1 MSSDPTDPTPPDASS
16 VASPAPPVAA
26 PAKAAPRDAAP
37 VRSVVVACFVL
48 AFGLLFAWNCWR
60 RDFWNT
66 DEPLFAEVARTME
79 RTGDWI
85 VPKCN
90 VPFLELPPLT
100 YWLSAAVHSITGLD
114 PRAAYRLPV
123 TAAAVLG
130 LWLTFVAGK
139 RFFSPSVGFLA
150 VIIQASTGLYFWRAA
165 WLDDDLIFAVCCQLA
180 ITCFALASRST
191 GRPALHALGWAG
203 LGLCAL
209 TKSALLGGLLVGGPL
224 LGFLLLGGR
233 LAGARA
239 GLGRVLR
246 LPGFILA
253 LAIALPWFGAA
264 AAREGKL
271 LFEQHFL
278 GAHFERIWS
287 SPVHAEPPYF
297 YLGTLLVGFL
307 PWSLFLPLGILHGK
321 DRLQRDGERLC
332 TCWALFAFLALSIFS
347 QKVHGYLLVAWPP
360 LALLVAAA
368 FFELREWFS
377 IWEDFLR
384 EGVFQVVPV
393 LMKVP
398 VFLVLLAAGVYFGG
412 YLEKISDV
420 RVAALAADRSE
431 VLWALGCAGAAAGV
445 AYALSGRVR
454 SYVRQKETPRA
465 AYEVGCVTLILFVS
479 VSFFYGVCNTMTS
492 ARAAMEQF
500 AADIPPGARVAVYGK
515 PLPEA
520 FYYLGTKLQVTHL
533 GYPSTIIQDDSALR
547 ALEQHLEQPGDA
559 YLVTS
564 RQELEALRSQF
575 ASLDRY
581 LNAKESQR
589 VGLREEFVLVK
600 NRPDG

>member
-1 MSSDPTDPTPPDASS
+1 
-16 VASPAPPVAA
+16 
-26 PAKAAPRDAAP
+26 

-90 VPFLELPPLT
+90 VPFLDLPPLT

-123 TAAAVLG
+123 SAAAVLG

-139 RFFSPSVGFLA
+139 QFFSPSVGFLA

-191 GRPALHALGWAG
+191 GRPALHRARLGRPRALRPDEKRSPRRPPRWWPAAR
-203 LGLCAL
+203 LPA
-209 TKSALLGGLLVGGPL
+209 PR
-224 LGFLLLGGR
+224 GR

-253 LAIALPWFGAA
+253 LAIALPWFGAV

-321 DRLQRDGERLC
+321 DRCSETASGSALVGRSSLSWRSPSSPRKC
-332 TCWALFAFLALSIFS
+332 TATSSWRGPRSPS
-347 QKVHGYLLVAWPP
+347 SWPP
-360 LALLVAAA
+360 H
-368 FFELREWFS
+368 FS
-377 IWEDFLR
+377 S
-384 EGVFQVVPV
+384 
-393 LMKVP
+393 
-398 VFLVLLAAGVYFGG
+398 GG
-412 YLEKISDV
+412 NGFRSGKIS
-420 RVAALAADRSE
+420 
-431 VLWALGCAGAAAGV
+431 CARA
-445 AYALSGRVR
+445 SSR
-454 SYVRQKETPRA
+454 SY
-465 AYEVGCVTLILFVS
+465 
-479 VSFFYGVCNTMTS
+479 
-492 ARAAMEQF
+492 
-500 AADIPPGARVAVYGK
+500 
-515 PLPEA
+515 
-520 FYYLGTKLQVTHL
+520 
-533 GYPSTIIQDDSALR
+533 
-547 ALEQHLEQPGDA
+547 
-559 YLVTS
+559 
-564 RQELEALRSQF
+564 RS
-575 ASLDRY
+575 
-581 LNAKESQR
+581 
-589 VGLREEFVLVK
+589 
-600 NRPDG
+600 